1 MSNLPTLVRGIW
13 LTISRV
19 IAAPGLGGRARK
31 AAPATGG
38 AEARRQRP
46 RRRRTTEQQVLHVE
60 TTTEARSSYA
70 KQSRFGSSST
80 LPKPLPPSR
89 SMEAV
94 ATSELLA
101 TQPWRRCWPR
111 IPRSSTTSGAPSWT
125 PTGTTGS
132 WTDSPNLRRARF
144 ASCGRRPGLPPS
156 WARCP
161 GHRDPHGP
169 VRAALPAAP
178 RGPDVRVLRRLGIT
192 AAHHKDRHLSAGRA
206 QQRTQLGAGPPDARS
221 SGRNSAL
228 VSFTVRGDH
237 RAGSC

>member
-111 IPRSSTTSGAPSWT
+111 IPRSSTTSGAPLAHPLGRQRGPQAPG
-125 PTGTTGS
+125 PTRRTCGDPGS
-132 WTDSPNLRRARF
+132 PA
-144 ASCGRRPGLPPS
+144 AGRRPGFPS
-156 WARCP
+156 SWSRCP

-178 RGPDVRVLRRLGIT
+178 RGPDVRVLRRFGK
-192 AAHHKDRHLSAGRA
+192 AEAHHKDRRLSQAE
-206 QQRTQLGAGPPDARS
+206 
-221 SGRNSAL
+221 
-228 VSFTVRGDH
+228 
-237 RAGSC
+237 